1 VRDDS
6 GSGMKRLSSDYYEL
20 QLQKMKSQ
28 PNYLDPNSF
37 LLRYSSGDMMAVKK
51 LATEDVLRTSTKL
64 KDVPH

>member
-1 VRDDS
+1 
-6 GSGMKRLSSDYYEL
+6 
-20 QLQKMKSQ
+20 MKSQ

-51 LATEDVLRTSTKL
+51 QATEDGLRTSTQL